1 MSFNDFQK
9 NLMGTMTREVRSA
22 IVHNLGNLSAADR
35 EKYENSNNQ
44 LFSALGARALFG
56 SSYKRNVQPFINW
69 CGGVS
74 LLQACKSVAIRYQC
88 ALQGGNSGGGGGG
101 NIRPHHR
108 GQVSDGPTEQDE
120 APLFSKQEIFERSK
134 KVDAL
139 LGPTSTLAQDCQLTF
154 TAFNTSLQSKMTS
167 CAEEKKRLRLKFQ
180 AVEANESAALKNYD
194 DAIQGFCQGQD
205 RKLRKHEKKV
215 ALDTDATMED
225 LADQY
230 RTQIAADKAKAAS
243 RQARSKKRM
252 FG

>member
-1 MSFNDFQK
+1 MSYTKFEQQLK
-9 NLMGTMTREVRSA
+9 GTMTQEVKTA
-22 IVHNLGNLSAADR
+22 LVHNLGNLSARTRDQCLR
-35 EKYENSNNQ
+35 DTNQ
-44 LFSALGARALFG
+44 LFSELESRSLFG
-56 SSYKRNVQPFINW
+56 IRNTRNVQPFINW
-69 CGGVS
+69 CGAVS

-88 ALQGGNSGGGGGG
+88 TLQGGNSGGGGGG
-101 NIRPHHR
+101 NIQPHHG

-139 LGPTSTLAQDCQLTF
+139 LGPASTLAQDCQLTF